1 MASSAR
7 MLLASLLIAALGA
20 CQGYSDD
27 NVRTPG
33 EFTDDVYVQA
43 AVKTVLLRDPTVKGF
58 DINVEVKR
66 GEVTLYGPVTSKEAR
81 TRAVELARGIR
92 GVTTVQ
98 DRLTLVEG

>member
-1 MASSAR
+1 MQTGLR
-7 MLLASLLIAALGA
+7 VLLVLTLAGVLGA
-20 CQGYSDD
+20 CKGYTDD
-27 NVRTPG
+27 SVRTPG

-43 AVKTVLLRDPTVKGF
+43 AVKTVLLRDSLVKGF

-81 TRAVELARGIR
+81 ERAVELARGIR
-92 GVTTVQ
+92 GVKAVQ